1 MKRSSYLQVV
11 GSPDRGAL
19 CYHALL
25 GNLFLLNPAYLA
37 TLDSFCESRTPN
49 PTESKSEMVRD
60 LVEAGFLEENDS
72 SRAIL
77 AERNRKWLEQ
87 ISGGGQLRLLNLIV
101 SEACNFGCRHCLHRC
116 STRLSQTHGQK
127 KLMDWET
134 ARTAIDKYAA
144 IMREHQQHPL
154 NISFGSAEPL
164 LNWSVVEQAVRYT
177 RGLDPDALFGINTN
191 LSLLTREMAEFVRD
205 HHVYISTSLDGPP
218 EGNDAIRTHHDGSG
232 TYTDVMR
239 AFDLL
244 AEVGYPVDGFSLT
257 LNNLN
262 FDLVQ
267 PDFIDWATKQGFRG
281 IATDIDLINMQ
292 DADRPVEECVEK
304 LVSLRRACTRNGLEN
319 FGSWTTAYHTLVN
332 GAKDCMPTFCRA
344 VKGQNVSVNP
354 EGQLFVCGHTTTLL
368 GHMDEFEAA
377 FDAGSPYEQ
386 LVRQRLPGDDLMCH
400 GCSIEGVCAG
410 QCHITREVA
419 RNSGNSR
426 DLYLC
431 EFYRLA
437 TRRLLEVKLVE
448 ELELEG
454 KGGI

>member
-1 MKRSSYLQVV
+1 MKRSNYLQVV

-19 CYHALL
+19 CYHSLL

-37 TLDSFCESRTPN
+37 TLDSFCEARVPN
-49 PTESKSEMVRD
+49 PDESRSEMVRN
-60 LVEAGFLEENDS
+60 LVEAGFLEEDDS
-72 SRAIL
+72 SREIL
-77 AERNRKWLEQ
+77 ADRNRKWLEQ
-87 ISGGGQLRLLNLIV
+87 VPGGGQLHLLSLIV

-134 ARTAIDKYAA
+134 ARTAVERYAT
-144 IMREHQQHPL
+144 IMKRHQRQPL
-154 NISFGSAEPL
+154 DVNFGSAEPL
-164 LNWSVVEQAVRYT
+164 LNWPVVEQVVTYT
-177 RGLDPDALFGINTN
+177 RRLDPNAFFSVNTN

-205 HHVYISTSLDGPP
+205 YRVYISTSLDGPP

-232 TYTDVMR
+232 TYADVTR
-239 AFDLL
+239 AFNLL

-267 PDFIDWATKQGFRG
+267 PDFIDWAAERGFRG
-281 IATDIDLINMQ
+281 VATDIDLINMQ
-292 DADRPVEECVEK
+292 DADRPVDECVEK

-332 GAKDCMPTFCRA
+332 GSKDGMPTFCRA

-368 GHMDEFEAA
+368 GHLDDFEAA
-377 FDAGSPYEQ
+377 FEVGSPYEQ
-386 LVRQRLPGDDLMCH
+386 LVSQRLPGSDPMCY

-410 QCHITREVA
+410 QCQISREVA
-419 RNSGNSR
+419 KNSGNSR

-437 TRRLLEVKLVE
+437 THRLLKDKIFE
-448 ELELEG
+448 ELKLEE
-454 KGGI
+454 KGGV